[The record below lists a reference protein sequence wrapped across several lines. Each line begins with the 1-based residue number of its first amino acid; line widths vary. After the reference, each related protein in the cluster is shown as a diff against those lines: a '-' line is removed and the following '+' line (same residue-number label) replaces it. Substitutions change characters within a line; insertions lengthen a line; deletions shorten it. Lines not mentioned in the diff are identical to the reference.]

1 MVLYDVNPANWQE
14 LQQFVGSIL
23 SECGFVT
30 EIEKSIETVR
40 GKISVDIYG
49 ERKESFESK
58 IICECKNWET
68 PIPQTVIHAFRTV
81 INDSGADHGYII
93 SKVGFQ
99 KGAYAA
105 IEKSNVSII
114 SWEEFHEKFKKE
126 WLTQIIERNYKIGR
140 KLMQLSFDVTS
151 AIHKKLISFDETQ
164 MNEFYAQKES
174 DFHFYTFKEHYL
186 NLDNYEISD
195 QQVNSSIDS
204 FERKHSMGFSSY
216 RHFFNTIMEECN
228 NIIVE
233 WKSILSNSNALTKE

>member
-1 MVLYDVNPANWQE
+1 
-14 LQQFVGSIL
+14 
-23 SECGFVT
+23 
-30 EIEKSIETVR
+30 
-40 GKISVDIYG
+40 
-49 ERKESFESK
+49 
-58 IICECKNWET
+58 
-68 PIPQTVIHAFRTV
+68 
-81 INDSGADHGYII
+81 
-93 SKVGFQ
+93 
-99 KGAYAA
+99 
-105 IEKSNVSII
+105 
-114 SWEEFHEKFKKE
+114 
-126 WLTQIIERNYKIGR
+126 
-140 KLMQLSFDVTS
+140 MQLSFDVTS